1 MITRQRL
8 TLSYMAFILHRLS
21 GLGLVCF
28 LPFHFLTL
36 GLGLEGEA
44 ALDHMLAYT
53 EQPLIKAGEL
63 ILIILFSLHLLL
75 GIRVLII
82 EWMPW
87 PDRAPDRAPDR
98 DNGHY
103 YGGLRAGWIFGGVA
117 MALIL
122 GLIFID
128 GVMT

>member
-8 TLSYMAFILHRLS
+8 TLSYMAFILHRMS
-21 GLGLVCF
+21 GIGLVCF

-63 ILIILFSLHLLL
+63 ILVILFSLHLLL

-87 PDRAPDRAPDR
+87 PARGD
-98 DNGHY
+98 GHY

-117 MALIL
+117 IALIL
-122 GLIFID
+122 GWIFID

>member
-1 MITRQRL
+1 
-8 TLSYMAFILHRLS
+8 MAFILHRLS

-63 ILIILFSLHLLL
+63 ILVILFSLHLLL

>member
-8 TLSYMAFILHRLS
+8 TLSYMAFILHHLS
-21 GLGLVCF
+21 GLGLICF
-28 LPFHFLTL
+28 LPFHFLIL

-63 ILIILFSLHLLL
+63 ILVILFSLHLLL

-87 PDRAPDRAPDR
+87 PDHVD
-98 DNGHY
+98 GQY
-103 YGGLRAGWIFGGVA
+103 YGGLRAGWIIGGVA

-122 GLIFID
+122 GWIFID

>member
-8 TLSYMAFILHRLS
+8 TLSYMAFIIHRLS

-63 ILIILFSLHLLL
+63 ILVILFSLHLLL

-87 PDRAPDRAPDR
+87 PDHAD
-98 DNGHY
+98 GQY
-103 YGGLRAGWIFGGVA
+103 YRGLRTGWIFGGAA

-122 GLIFID
+122 GWIFFD

>member
-63 ILIILFSLHLLL
+63 ILVILISLHLLL

-87 PDRAPDRAPDR
+87 PDHAD
-98 DNGHY
+98 GQY

-122 GLIFID
+122 GWIFID

>member
-8 TLSYMAFILHRLS
+8 TLSYMAFIQHRLS
-21 GLGLVCF
+21 GIGLVCF

-63 ILIILFSLHLLL
+63 ILVILFSLHLLL

-87 PDRAPDRAPDR
+87 PDRAD
-98 DNGHY
+98 GHY

-117 MALIL
+117 IALIL
-122 GLIFID
+122 GWIFID

>member
-21 GLGLVCF
+21 GLGLACF
-28 LPFHFLTL
+28 LPFHFLVL

-44 ALDHMLAYT
+44 ALDSMLAYT
-53 EQPLIKAGEL
+53 EQPLVKAGEY
-63 ILIILFSLHLLL
+63 ILVILFSLHLLL
-75 GIRVLII
+75 GVRVLII

-87 PDRAPDRAPDR
+87 PDSDQESRT
-98 DNGHY
+98 GY
-103 YGGLRAGWIFGGVA
+103 TGLRIGWIFGAVG

-122 GLIFID
+122 GWIFID
-128 GVMT
+128 GVMV

>member
-8 TLSYMAFILHRLS
+8 TLSYIAFILHRLS

-63 ILIILFSLHLLL
+63 LLIILFSLHLLL

-87 PDRAPDRAPDR
+87 PDR

>member
-28 LPFHFLTL
+28 LPFHFLVL

-44 ALDHMLAYT
+44 ALNSMLAYT
-53 EQPLIKAGEL
+53 KQPLVKAGEY
-63 ILIILFSLHLLL
+63 ILVILFSLHLLL
-75 GIRVLII
+75 GVRVLII

-87 PDRAPDRAPDR
+87 PDSDKESRT
-98 DNGHY
+98 GY
-103 YGGLRAGWIFGGVA
+103 TGLRIGWIFGAVG

-122 GLIFID
+122 GWIFID
-128 GVMT
+128 GVMV